1 MNSIYIDYS
10 SVRYAQEYLHP
21 NFANARN
28 CGMSVSETYFLLANG
43 ILDPSSFS
51 PMRIFKHN
59 NSLYCIDTRRLKI
72 AKELHDRRKFDVLK
86 RLPIQY
92 IEKDDIDFVN
102 QYRNLVHDRLRAM
115 RKKGLDG
122 STIRLREE
130 LDYMCCYESDSDEFR
145 DDLEEHIIWDHLH
158 MSIADFQRL
167 NVFQCSQCK
176 QESRIIIKKPA
187 SKGHYKFIQKS
198 ISQQSKERVLHTT
211 DKSWTKISLQEI
223 CITLVELKN
232 KIRTEQHSQCM
243 PGWER
248 ASSCIVRS
256 EFDNS
261 WSKCNKSR

>member
-1 MNSIYIDYS
+1 MNNIYIDYS

-21 NFANARN
+21 NFANTRN

-51 PMRIFKHN
+51 PMRIFNHN

-72 AKELHDRRKFDVLK
+72 AKELKDKRKFDVLK

-102 QYRNLVHDRLRAM
+102 QYRNLVHVRLPAM
-115 RKKGLDG
+115 RRKGLDG

-130 LDYMCCYESDSDEFR
+130 SGYMCCYESDSDQFH
-145 DDLEEHIIWDHLH
+145 DDLEEHIIWNHLK
-158 MSIADFQRL
+158 MSISDFQRL

-187 SKGHYKFIQKS
+187 SQGRYKFIQKS
-198 ISQQSKERVLHTT
+198 TSQQLKERMLHTT
-211 DKSWTKISLQEI
+211 DKPWAEISLREI
-223 CITLVELKN
+223 CEILVELKSN
-232 KIRTEQHSQCM
+232 IRIEQHSQCGTRWDR
-243 PGWER
+243 P
-248 ASSCIVRS
+248 SSCIVRS
-256 EFDNS
+256 TFVNNS
-261 WSKCNKSR
+261 SKCKKSR